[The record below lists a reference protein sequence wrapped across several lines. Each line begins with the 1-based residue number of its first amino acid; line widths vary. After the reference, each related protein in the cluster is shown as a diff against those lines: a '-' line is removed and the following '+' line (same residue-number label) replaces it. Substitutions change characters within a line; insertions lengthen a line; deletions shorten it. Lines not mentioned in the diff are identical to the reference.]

1 MARQTPYS
9 QTLCVIII
17 FLMKSLLSLLLVVL
31 TQFIH
36 LDTIGQKKFDKEFK
50 PFSILIINP
59 DSISLHESLRPFI
72 DTVESDFR
80 EVYYS
85 YIRQLEIFKEFE
97 SEEKKQQTKLK
108 IQRAKAA
115 EMDVHNTSYFQLIP
129 MLTCS
134 ELWDLFDAENNHDFS
149 FDFISR
155 DELFSYDLVKI
166 SNYYE
171 ADYVLT
177 YRQITTP
184 IENAERVLKIE
195 MELFAQ
201 KESKI
206 IFKKTSYGHSGFY
219 KDNAGV
225 LKACANDL
233 QCLLESGVISSS
245 GDLFEFIKRRQKK

>member
-1 MARQTPYS
+1 MAAIRNICNCIYS
-9 QTLCVIII
+9 GVVRNNR
-17 FLMKSLLSLLLVVL
+17 FLMKPLLLLVFL
-31 TQFIH
+31 AQFIQ
-36 LDTIGQKKFDKEFK
+36 LDTLGQKKSDKEYK

-59 DSISLHESLRPFI
+59 DSISLHESLKPFI

-80 EVYYS
+80 EFYYS
-85 YIRQLEIFKEFE
+85 YIKQLEIFEEFE
-97 SEEKKQQTKLK
+97 SEEEKQQTKLK
-108 IQRAKAA
+108 IQRAKSA
-115 EMDVHNTSYFQLIP
+115 EMDIHNTMYFQLIP

-134 ELWDLFDAENNHDFS
+134 ELWDLFNGENNHDFS

-155 DELFSYDLVKI
+155 DELFSYDLDKI
-166 SNYYE
+166 SKYYE

-177 YRQITTP
+177 YRQISTP
-184 IENAERVLKIE
+184 IENGEPVLKIE
-195 MELFAQ
+195 MQLFGQ

-206 IFKKTSYGHSGFY
+206 IFEKTSYGHSGFY

-245 GDLFEFIKRRQKK
+245 ADLLNL